1 MIASGSLTDTLQT
14 LQDSSRRPLVVT
26 SADRADV
33 LLGLAAVNMSGVGP
47 HAAGV
52 IATDGSKIG
61 VRPALPGLYL
71 MFAGLLSHRVVCSFQ
86 DAVLFTSVHGLLV

>member
-1 MIASGSLTDTLQT
+1 MLTDSTLLSRGGLNRCSLWGRQVMIASGSLTDTLQT
-14 LQDSSRRPLVVT
+14 LQDSSRRPLVVA

-52 IATDGSKIG
+52 IATDGTKIG
-61 VRPALPGLYL
+61 VRPALAP
-71 MFAGLLSHRVVCSFQ
+71 C
-86 DAVLFTSVHGLLV
+86 

>member
-33 LLGLAAVNMSGVGP
+33 LLGLAAVNMSGVKP

-52 IATDGSKIG
+52 IATDGTKIG
-61 VRPALPGLYL
+61 VRPALASRVCPVDKCATVHARPCHKLHIRSRL
-71 MFAGLLSHRVVCSFQ
+71 FSVLL
-86 DAVLFTSVHGLLV
+86 

>member
-1 MIASGSLTDTLQT
+1 MIASGSLMDTLQT
-14 LQDSSRRPLVVT
+14 LQDSSRRPLVVA

-52 IATDGSKIG
+52 IATDGTKIG
-61 VRPALPGLYL
+61 ACQIACCLSQCVPPTACWRAL
-71 MFAGLLSHRVVCSFQ
+71 C
-86 DAVLFTSVHGLLV
+86 VHIPRIHC